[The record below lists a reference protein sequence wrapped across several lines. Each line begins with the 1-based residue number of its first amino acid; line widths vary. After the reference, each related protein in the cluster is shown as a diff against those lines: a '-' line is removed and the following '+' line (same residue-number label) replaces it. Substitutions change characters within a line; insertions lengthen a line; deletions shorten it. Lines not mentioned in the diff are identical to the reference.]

1 MAETQKSTAETG
13 LEGIAAVVSEISS
26 IENGQLRY
34 RGINIDDLAANSTFE
49 ETTFLLWT
57 GRLPKADE
65 LAKLRADLAANA
77 ALSPELTAQIRL
89 YGKKATP
96 MHALRTAVSAAS
108 LYDPDADAP
117 VTDTA
122 ANARKAL
129 RLTAQTGQ
137 MVTTFHRFRQGL
149 EPVAPKPEYSVAQN
163 FLYTLTGKE
172 PTETAVKAFDQ
183 ALVLHADHELPASTF
198 TARCVASTLSDMHS
212 AVTAAIA
219 ALKGPLH
226 GGANEQVMIMLEKI
240 GPAENAGPFI
250 KNALANKE
258 KVMGFG
264 HRVYSK
270 MPGGDPRAKWLRKM
284 SEQLGKQTGNMKW
297 YDMSVTIHDIMVEES
312 RAKGKD
318 LLPNVDFY
326 SASVYTYLDI
336 PRDLFTPIFAV
347 SRMAGW
353 TAQIIEQW
361 AGNRLIRPRAEYRGV
376 ESAEYVPM
384 AKR

>member
-1 MAETQKSTAETG
+1 MADTKSTAEMG

-26 IENGQLRY
+26 IENGVLRY
-34 RGINIDDLAANSTFE
+34 RGINIDDLAANSNFE
-49 ETTFLLWT
+49 EATFLLWN
-57 GRLPKADE
+57 GRLPKAEE
-65 LAKLRADLAANA
+65 LTALRKDLAANA
-77 ALSPELTAQIRL
+77 ALPAELLKQL
-89 YGKKATP
+89 SGYGKKAAP

-117 VTDTA
+117 VTDKA

-129 RLTAQTGQ
+129 RLTAQIGT
-137 MVTTFHRFRQGL
+137 MVTAYHRFRQGL
-149 EPVAPKPEYSVAQN
+149 EPVAPKANYSIAQN

-198 TARCVASTLSDMHS
+198 TARCIASTLSDMHS
-212 AVTAAIA
+212 SLTGAIA

-226 GGANEQVMIMLEKI
+226 GGANEQVMVMLEKI
-240 GPAENAGPFI
+240 GTPENAGPFI
-250 KNALANKE
+250 KAALANKD
-258 KVMGFG
+258 KIMGFG
-264 HRVYSK
+264 HRVYK
-270 MPGGDPRAKWLRKM
+270 NGDPRAKWLRAM
-284 SEQLGKQTGNMKW
+284 SKALGEQTHNTKW
-297 YDMSVTIHDIMVEES
+297 YEMSVLIDDIMVAEAK
-312 RAKGKD
+312 AKGKD

-347 SRMAGW
+347 ARISGW

-376 ESAEYVPM
+376 ESAPYVPV
-384 AKR
+384 AER